1 MISLQEMTN
10 LSILYAQKH
19 RHYHDITHIQT
30 CLALLEEFD
39 YATDISTGHVNL
51 IESALWYHDAI
62 YNPYSKENEI
72 TSQLLFMDYG
82 RATRVDK
89 GIIASAIAATAK
101 HTETQTFRRD
111 MPIDT
116 DYALVTQ
123 AVLDIDL
130 AGFGMSWDIY
140 CRNGDNIRK
149 EYYLTDDKD
158 FYAGRL
164 AFLQKMQ
171 ARIDETDTFYYTNYF
186 RKKYY
191 DQAKIN
197 IAADIARTKDIVK
210 YFE

>member
-1 MISLQEMTN
+1 MEEMTS

-39 YATDISTGHVNL
+39 YATDISNRHVGL

-62 YNPYSKENEI
+62 YNPYSKENE
-72 TSQLLFMDYG
+72 SVSRLLFLTEG
-82 RATRVDK
+82 RASRIDS
-89 GIIASAIAATAK
+89 GIIASAISATAN

-111 MPIDT
+111 MPIDE
-116 DYALVTQ
+116 DYALVAQ
-123 AVLDIDL
+123 VVLDIDL
-130 AGFGMSWDIY
+130 AGFGMSWDVY
-140 CRNGDNIRK
+140 TRNGDNIRK
-149 EYYLTDDKD
+149 EYYLTNDKD

-171 ARIDETDTFYYTNYF
+171 ARIDETDIIYYTDYF
-186 RKKYY
+186 RNKYY

-197 IAADIARTKDIVK
+197 IADDIAKTKSIVK